1 MRTIVSMPKPAT
13 ILAESS
19 INDSVISA
27 LVVALRTDLPECRA
41 DFASFVG
48 IDTVARRDVGGERS
62 VDDGLPQDDVP
73 AIGQQFVGGSL
84 CREIVLILF
93 PLHWLSTGGPIGFK
107 WVSSWID
114 GFKMGSASFYVVDGC
129 QMGSARFPSTFLP
142 LIKAES

>member
-1 MRTIVSMPKPAT
+1 MRTIVSMPSPAT
-13 ILAESS
+13 ILAEGS

-27 LVVALRTDLPECRA
+27 LVDALRADLPECRA

-48 IDTVARRDVGGERS
+48 IDTVVRRDVGGERS
-62 VDDGLPQDDVP
+62 VDDGFPQDDVP

-84 CREIVLILF
+84 CREIALILF

-129 QMGSARFPSTFLP
+129 QMGSAPFRLPSCL
-142 LIKAES
+142 

>member
-13 ILAESS
+13 TLAEGS

-48 IDTVARRDVGGERS
+48 IDTVAHREVGGEMS

-73 AIGQQFVGGSL
+73 AIGQHFVGGSL
-84 CREIVLILF
+84 CREIALILL
-93 PLHWLSTGGPIGFK
+93 PLHWLYTGCPIGFK
-107 WVSSWID
+107 WVSLWID
-114 GFKMGSASFYVVDGC
+114 GFKMGSASFYVV
-129 QMGSARFPSTFLP
+129 
-142 LIKAES
+142 E

>member
-1 MRTIVSMPKPAT
+1 MPKPAT

-48 IDTVARRDVGGERS
+48 IDTMARREVGGKMS

-73 AIGQQFVGGSL
+73 AIGQQFVGDHSAERPRLFCSL
-84 CREIVLILF
+84 CIGSTLAVLLA
-93 PLHWLSTGGPIGFK
+93 LSGFHRGMMASK
-107 WVSSWID
+107 WGALRSMSLMAAKWGALV
-114 GFKMGSASFYVVDGC
+114 F
-129 QMGSARFPSTFLP
+129 RLPSCL
-142 LIKAES
+142 